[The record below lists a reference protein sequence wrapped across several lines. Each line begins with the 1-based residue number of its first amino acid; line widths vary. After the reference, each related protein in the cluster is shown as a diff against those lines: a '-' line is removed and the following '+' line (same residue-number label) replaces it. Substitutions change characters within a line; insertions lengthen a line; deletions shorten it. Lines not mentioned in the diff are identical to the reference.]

1 MGLPQIVVYKTSKIN
16 AFIARKI
23 VKITHISLTNLC
35 AKKRIFPE
43 LLQEEFTTENIQI
56 QMAEVDIN
64 KETIVS
70 LLNEEREKLGTN
82 GVIEKIAIYLL
93 ERIQ

>member
-1 MGLPQIVVYKTSKIN
+1 
-16 AFIARKI
+16 
-23 VKITHISLTNLC
+23 
-35 AKKRIFPE
+35 
-43 LLQEEFTTENIQI
+43 
-56 QMAEVDIN
+56 MAEVDIN

-70 LLNEEREKLGTN
+70 LLNEERKKLGTN

>member
-1 MGLPQIVVYKTSKIN
+1 M
-16 AFIARKI
+16 
-23 VKITHISLTNLC
+23 KITHISLTNLC
-35 AKKRIFPE
+35 ANKIIFPE
-43 LLQEEFTTENIQI
+43 LLQEDFTAENIQI
-56 QMAEVDIN
+56 QMAEVDMN